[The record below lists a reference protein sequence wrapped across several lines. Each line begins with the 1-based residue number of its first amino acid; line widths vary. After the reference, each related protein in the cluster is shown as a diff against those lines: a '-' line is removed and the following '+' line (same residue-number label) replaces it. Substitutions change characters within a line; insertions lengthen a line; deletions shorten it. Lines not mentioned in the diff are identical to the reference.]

1 MRKNRLRSWTRRNKC
16 CIPRRFL
23 LSRYYG
29 AIMELRKHRGKQNT
43 TCGVATRICLN
54 DCV

>member
-1 MRKNRLRSWTRRNKC
+1 MRKNQLRSWTRRNKC